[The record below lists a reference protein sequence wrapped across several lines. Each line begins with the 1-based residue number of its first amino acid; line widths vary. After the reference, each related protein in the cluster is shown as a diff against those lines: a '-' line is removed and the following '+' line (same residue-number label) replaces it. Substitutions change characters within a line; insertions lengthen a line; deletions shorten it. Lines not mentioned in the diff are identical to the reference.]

1 MEFLAYLYHLIT
13 DLRNRLYDKKI
24 LKSKHV
30 DGVEIFCV
38 GNITVGGT
46 GKTPTVQYLVQRFL
60 NEGRKVAIVSR
71 GYRGK
76 RKNDPLIVSDGKNI
90 FATSKESGDEPLLHA
105 INTKVPIVVGRD
117 RYSACIMAK
126 ENFDIDT
133 IVLDDGY
140 QHRKLKRD
148 YNIVLIDAT
157 NPFGGGR
164 LLPLGTLREDLKQL
178 KRAHEF
184 IITKADLVDDREI
197 KKIKKYL
204 SRYKKN
210 ISVAK
215 YGVVS
220 LKNLKGDM
228 KPLFW
233 INKKKVLLFS
243 GLANPLNFEKT
254 VISLM
259 PSATDRIDFLDH
271 HDFKERDFKKIMK
284 RADEMG
290 ADFIITTEKD
300 IVKLPPNLKMP
311 RTYVLKVEL
320 TMLEDNLFK
329 ERENSNV
336 SN

>member
-1 MEFLAYLYHLIT
+1 MEFLAYLYHLVT
-13 DLRNRLYDKKI
+13 SLRNKLYDKGI
-24 LKSKHV
+24 LKSKKI
-30 DGVEIFCV
+30 DDLEIFCV

-60 NEGRKVAIVSR
+60 DEGRKVAIVSR
-71 GYRGK
+71 GYKGK
-76 RKNDPLIVSDGKNI
+76 RKKDPMIVADGKNI
-90 FATSKESGDEPLLHA
+90 FVTAKESGDEPILHA
-105 INTKVPIVVGRD
+105 MNTKVPIVVGRD
-117 RYSACIMAK
+117 RYDACIMAK

-133 IVLDDGY
+133 IVLDDGF
-140 QHRKLKRD
+140 QHRKLERD
-148 YNIVLIDAT
+148 CNIVLIDAT

-164 LLPLGTLREDLKQL
+164 LLPLGTLREDLRQL
-178 KRAHEF
+178 KRADEF
-184 IITKADLVDDREI
+184 IITKADLVEEREI

-204 SRYKKN
+204 SKYKKN

-220 LKNLKGDM
+220 FKNLKGDM

-259 PSATDRIDFLDH
+259 PATTERIDFLDH
-271 HDFKERDFKKIMK
+271 HDFKEKDFEKILK
-284 RADEMG
+284 RADEIG

-300 IVKLPPNLKMP
+300 IVKLPPNLDMP

-320 TMLEDNLFK
+320 TLIEDNLFK
-329 ERENSNV
+329 KEDQEE
-336 SN
+336 

>member
-1 MEFLAYLYHLIT
+1 MELLAYLYHLIT
-13 DLRNRLYDKKI
+13 NFRNKLYDKQI
-24 LKSKHV
+24 FKSKKV
-30 DGVEIFCV
+30 EDIEIFCV

-46 GKTPTVQYLVQRFL
+46 GKTPTVQYLVQKFL
-60 NEGRKVAIVSR
+60 DEGKKVAIVSR
-71 GYRGK
+71 GYKGK
-76 RKNDPLIVSDGKNI
+76 RKIDPMIVSDGKNI
-90 FATSKESGDEPLLHA
+90 FATTKESGDEPLLHA
-105 INTKVPIVVGRD
+105 LNTKVPIIVGRD
-117 RYSACIMAK
+117 RYSACILAK
-126 ENFDIDT
+126 EKFDIDT
-133 IVLDDGY
+133 IILDDGY

-148 YNIVLIDAT
+148 CNIVLIDAT

-178 KRAHEF
+178 KRANEF

-204 SRYKKN
+204 SKYKKN

-220 LKNLKGDM
+220 LKDLKGDR

-233 INKKKVLLFS
+233 VNKKKVLLFS

-259 PSATDRIDFLDH
+259 PSETDRIDFLDH
-271 HDFKERDFKKIMK
+271 HNFKERDFRKIIK
-284 RADEMG
+284 RADEMK

-300 IVKLPPNLKMP
+300 IVKLPQSFHMP

-320 TMLEDNLFK
+320 TMLEDNLFQK
-329 ERENSNV
+329 
-336 SN
+336 

>member
-1 MEFLAYLYHLIT
+1 MELLAYLYHLIT
-13 DLRNRLYDKKI
+13 DFRNRLYDKKI
-24 LKSKHV
+24 LKSKKI
-30 DGVEIFCV
+30 DDLEIFCV

-46 GKTPTVQYLVQRFL
+46 GKTPTVQYLVQKFV

-76 RKNDPLIVSDGKNI
+76 RKKDPMIVSDGKNI
-90 FATSKESGDEPLLHA
+90 FASSKESGDEPLLHA
-105 INTKVPIVVGRD
+105 LNTKVPIIVGKN
-117 RYSACIMAK
+117 RYLACLMAK
-126 ENFDIDT
+126 KHFDIDT

-140 QHRKLKRD
+140 QHRKLERD

-157 NPFGGGR
+157 NPFGSGR

-215 YGVVS
+215 YDVVS
-220 LKNLKGDM
+220 LKNLKGER

-233 INKKKVLLFS
+233 VNKKRVLLFS

-259 PSATDRIDFLDH
+259 PLATERMDFLDH
-271 HDFKERDFKKIMK
+271 YNFKERDFKKILK
-284 RADEMG
+284 RANDME

-300 IVKLPPNLKMP
+300 IVKLPKDLEMP

-329 ERENSNV
+329 
-336 SN
+336 

>member
-1 MEFLAYLYHLIT
+1 
-13 DLRNRLYDKKI
+13 
-24 LKSKHV
+24 
-30 DGVEIFCV
+30 
-38 GNITVGGT
+38 VGGT
-46 GKTPTVQYLVQRFL
+46 GKTPTVQFLVQKFID
-60 NEGRKVAIVSR
+60 EGRKVAIVSR
-71 GYRGK
+71 GYKGK
-76 RKNDPLIVSDGKNI
+76 RKHDPMIVSDGKTI
-90 FATSKESGDEPLLHA
+90 LATAKESGDEPLLHA
-105 INTKVPIVVGRD
+105 LNTKVPIVVGKD

-133 IVLDDGY
+133 IVLDDGF

-148 YNIVLIDAT
+148 CNIVLIDAT

-178 KRAHEF
+178 KRANEF
-184 IITKADLVDDREI
+184 IITKADLADDREI

-220 LKNLKGDM
+220 LKDLKGDR

-259 PSATDRIDFLDH
+259 PSATDRVDFLDH
-271 HDFKERDFKKIMK
+271 HSFTEKDFKKIIK
-284 RADEMG
+284 RANEMG

-300 IVKLPPNLKMP
+300 IVKLPQNFKMP
-311 RTYVLKVEL
+311 KTYVLKIEL
-320 TMLEDNLFK
+320 TMIEDNLLK
-329 ERENSNV
+329 SRRN
-336 SN
+336 